1 MVHAVYESPVLR
13 ATCPVF
19 FITAVDDD
27 ARKPQATQLGCV
39 AYLHKPFPAA
49 L

>member
-13 ATCPVF
+13 ATCPVI

-27 ARKPQATQLGCV
+27 ARKPQPDNSISSAAAWGLG
-39 AYLHKPFPAA
+39 L
-49 L
+49 

>member
-1 MVHAVYESPVLR
+1 MQCTKAPFFELGY
-13 ATCPVF
+13 TCPVI